1 MGMLRWLLFLIF
13 VGFVPLQAAKAAG
26 EGNVCEVL
34 FSPDDHLADRLIT
47 LIEAEEKSIVIASYA
62 FSHSLIAKAL
72 CAAKERGV
80 QIELIVDPFSLN
92 FSSALNKMAR
102 AGIPILVWSP
112 PPSST
117 KDERSSLMHD
127 KFCIFGDKIVWTGS
141 FNLTHKAD
149 HSNQENALIIHDKAL
164 VKKYKKQF
172 QLLKDRGCR
181 LYQLRDKDR

>member
-1 MGMLRWLLFLIF
+1 MSVFRYLLLLLL
-13 VGFVPLQAAKAAG
+13 VCFVPLHAAKAAG
-26 EGNVCEVL
+26 EKNACEVL
-34 FSPDDHLADRLIT
+34 FSPDDHLAERLIS
-47 LIEAEEKSIVIASYA
+47 LIDEEEKSIFIASYA
-62 FSHSLIAKAL
+62 FSHTKIALAL
-72 CAAKERGV
+72 CEAKKRGV

-92 FSSALNKMAR
+92 FSSALNKMAQ
-102 AGIPILVWSP
+102 ANIPILVWSP

-127 KFCIFGDKIVWTGS
+127 KFCLFGDKILWTGS

-149 HSNQENALIIHDKAL
+149 HSNQENALIIQDRAL